1 MLADTIAL
9 CDGCK
14 ALQTRLAKYFPD
26 FIQILDFIHASE
38 YLWKVANALF
48 GETNEQRFEWMRSH
62 TLQLLSGQTQLL
74 ITEFHSLATQPK
86 ISQSKRTQLLKTANY
101 FERNLPF
108 MDYPTY
114 LSNGWPIAS
123 GVIEGACR
131 HFVKDRCELS
141 GMRWLQSGAENLLR
155 LRAVAENNDWDD
167 YHVYRK
173 LQRHQRLYASLQA
186 TFEPI
191 EVQSLAPRHTS
202 HAPVVEPLVS
212 KKSSAYLHMPLA
224 A

>member
-1 MLADTIAL
+1 
-9 CDGCK
+9 
-14 ALQTRLAKYFPD
+14 
-26 FIQILDFIHASE
+26 LDFIHANE

-48 GETNEQRFEWMRSH
+48 GETNDHRFEWMRSH

-74 ITEFHSLATQPK
+74 SAEFRSLATQPK

-114 LSNGWPIAS
+114 LSNGYPIAS

-141 GMRWLQSGAENLLR
+141 GMRWTQVGAENLLR
-155 LRAVAENNDWDD
+155 LRAVAENGDWDA
-167 YHVYRK
+167 YHIYRK
-173 LQRHQRLYASLQA
+173 QQRHRRLYGSSVSKP
-186 TFEPI
+186 EPV
-191 EVQSLAPRHTS
+191 EVQALDSTPSHSTMPADIDSIPQAICLDSHTS
-202 HAPVVEPLVS
+202 YHSL
-212 KKSSAYLHMPLA
+212 PLA